1 MRAVADDGAET
12 SFAALARVDSPLEV
26 EQYRHGGILPFILH
40 KLVAMAA

>member
-1 MRAVADDGAET
+1 MRALVDDGAET